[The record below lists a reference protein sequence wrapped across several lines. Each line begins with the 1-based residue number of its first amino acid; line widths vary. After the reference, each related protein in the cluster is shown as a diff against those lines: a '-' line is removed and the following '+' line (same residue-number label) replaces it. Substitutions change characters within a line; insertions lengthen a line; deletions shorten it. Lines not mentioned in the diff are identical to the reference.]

1 MGRRGAR
8 SGLILTVIRLAADI
22 VAEERSQLIS
32 WCLAGGTYDLASV
45 SIPKLE
51 RSYIGYS
58 SQYESSQYEVRK
70 E

>member
-1 MGRRGAR
+1 MDRDSAIKVFD
-8 SGLILTVIRLAADI
+8 SHPLAADI
-22 VAEERSQLIS
+22 V
-32 WCLAGGTYDLASV
+32 GGGAQPDLLVPGRRDYDDLASV